1 MSTLIINA
9 TNPKDL
15 NLLVE
20 IAKRLKL
27 SVKLVKEEKNRYN
40 DETEKAI
47 EEARADKNMIRAKNV
62 DELFEK
68 LKS

>member
-9 TNPKDL
+9 TDPKDL

-20 IAKRLKL
+20 LAKRLKL

-40 DETEKAI
+40 AKTEKAI
-47 EEARADKNMIRAKNV
+47 EEARAGKGLTKLNL
-62 DELFEK
+62 DEFRKQLYE
-68 LKS
+68 